1 MEEENRELRRRLD
14 RAVNEKDEA
23 LSRLAKKEAAVAAVK
38 QEQRQKA
45 GCRLAGCT
53 MLQRTLVP

>member
-1 MEEENRELRRRLD
+1 MKPTRYGLFAWLPNG
-14 RAVNEKDEA
+14 
-23 LSRLAKKEAAVAAVK
+23 VAAVK